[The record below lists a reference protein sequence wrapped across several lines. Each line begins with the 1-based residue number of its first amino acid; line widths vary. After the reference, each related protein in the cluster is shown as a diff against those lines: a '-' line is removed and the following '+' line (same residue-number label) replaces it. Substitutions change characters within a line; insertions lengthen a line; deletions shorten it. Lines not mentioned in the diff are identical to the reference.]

1 MNKDLDERLVPNGE
15 YRDALNL
22 DIANSEGSNVGALQ
36 NVKGNVELRN
46 QTANDL
52 WQAKYIEDLSN
63 PICIGSIRDDKTER
77 IYWFIASDSVSA
89 IAELD
94 QASGIISPVLVD
106 TNNILKFSKDYL
118 LTGINIIDD
127 FLFFTDDQTEP
138 KKINIRKFKVG
149 SCDFQTHTKIPQWN
163 PDATSEDQRYVQ
175 FDCSSIPAGLLD
187 FTESDITV
195 IKKSPLTAPG
205 INATV
210 SRFGNNV
217 IGTGIT
223 PVTLEYNQAGS
234 SGTLK
239 NFTYVPDVS
248 NQPGLVESLPTHSEY
263 LAETAEDPTHYN
275 GSNLPSNYGN
285 GITLELNNSVQDVW
299 SAGDIVVIN
308 TLGTDEFNNSYEYGI
323 RALVVSVA
331 NDQCVVKILA
341 ISEDIRVFED
351 LLLWEAVVEEEEP
364 MYEYVMPRFAYRW
377 KYIDNEYSAFSP
389 FSEVAFLGDEFKYL
403 SSDGYNIGMTNN
415 IRKLILTGLTSGSDE
430 VAEIEI
436 LYKESNNTSIYCIDS
451 IKKKDFS
458 PYNVPAGAF
467 PTTFEIKSE
476 IIGKTIQGNQLL
488 RPFDN
493 VPRKAKAQEIIANR
507 VVYGNY
513 LQNYTVDKT
522 IQLDVN
528 YLSARHQGYLPQTSA
543 DQIDKIGFP
552 EKSLKSIRT
561 YQGGVVFKDEFGRET
576 PVITNNNASINLP
589 VDRACDVNS
598 LAITPSGTAPLWATH
613 YKFFIKNTANE
624 FYNLALDRYYF
635 AEDGNVWL
643 SFPSSERNK
652 VDEETYLILKKQ
664 HDNFEPVKDLVRY
677 KILAIESEAPD
688 FISTFRRSFAQDSVT
703 ATTGFE
709 PGFVRMVFNISTNA
723 ADEFKGGF
731 RAGNYIQITDGANA
745 TNIYLISG
753 GGATGQNNI
762 EYSVLIDEP
771 LGTDAAFLQPFIT
784 DGGKPTMKLLQE
796 TIERKPEFEG
806 RFFVKINRDFNFDE
820 NIVASFSNYEEVYAA
835 TGRIDIANKII
846 NSKFKPPQPWCWF
859 DTGTAECQSQGRKL
873 GTSLGGNG
881 SLGIRGD
888 QFDPPIKGN
897 NYFGVLWP
905 MRTKEDRFPNV
916 DGVMGVVGALIRFR
930 GTTEEQVSQPYR
942 VLAFE
947 KKNGRRGMR
956 DFSDD
961 LTSCAWSAQRE
972 IPSNKR
978 VEFWFKLDEQI
989 QEDWL
994 GIQYWNNFTG
1004 GFENGIGD
1012 APCTAVE
1019 SIEKVISDDNKLLT
1033 SINPAIF
1040 ETEPK
1045 EAVDLDLYY
1054 EASDALPIASFGTQ
1068 QVLEYYNCFSY
1079 GTGVETNRIRDD
1091 FNAPT
1096 IDKGPKVS
1104 APLDEP
1110 YAEERRGSGMIFSQ
1124 IYNSISGIN
1133 GLNQFIQAEA
1143 ITKDLN
1149 PIYGSIQKLHA
1160 RDTDA
1165 IILCEDKCLR
1175 VLADKDALFNADGS
1189 ANVTSNKAVLG
1200 QAVPYA
1206 GEFGISKNPESFAS
1220 YAFRA
1225 YFSDKNRGAVIR
1237 LSADGITNIAEK
1249 GMTDFFNDNLAASKN
1264 IIGSYD
1270 DNKDIYNL
1278 TLDKLSQQWVNAFSP
1293 NQDYQLS
1300 PECNVNTNGPINETT
1315 ISFKENVDGWTSRK
1329 SFIPESGLSL
1339 NNKYYTFKDGRIY
1352 EHELN
1357 STTNNFYRIQ
1367 YDSSFNVIINDLPN
1381 VVKGYSTLNYSGT
1394 RSRRLEYQYGQKFYS
1409 IAEINELNVI
1419 PTSIRE
1425 KRPGWY
1431 VNFIKTNLE
1440 GGEVKEFEKKEGKYF
1455 NFIKTLEIF
1464 NDCEE
1469 TPEGIGNPDVIDTP
1483 LQDYILK
1490 FTIDPSCSSSGTATQ
1505 FFFYQWW
1512 LTKQDPSTLRSIL
1525 NETSAQNAKCVI
1537 EDFYAQT
1544 AVSGNYSNVQ
1554 NVGSSLSYSA
1564 SDGLQV
1570 GTQMYLQGTTTAA
1583 SAGTYLFTTS
1593 GETQSDV
1600 SINHGALDASNST
1613 GVPASYYIMILGSDG
1628 KISSYTQYNT
1638 LTSCANIGPPNGFKS
1653 IFSRYISQERPVP
1666 TPPVDIITPYF
1677 ILATD
1682 TNEEII
1688 CKHKTAL
1695 AEYNASPLPPTET
1708 SPGAPPFKNIAY
1720 NGVIWRWYD
1729 SSQGGTDTLQ
1739 LGTIIRDNNGNPI
1752 TFAQAG
1758 VYSTT
1763 TSQSI
1768 PNFQTWADIT
1778 NFDNSWYIVKTNTS
1792 GEVIVFQRIN
1802 ALSNPTCP

>member
-77 IYWFIASDSVSA
+77 VYWFIASDSVSA

-94 QASGIISPVLVD
+94 QTSGIISPVLVD

-118 LTGINIIDD
+118 ITGINILDE

-138 KKINIRKFKVG
+138 KKINIRKFKTG
-149 SCDFQTHTKIPQWN
+149 SCDFQTHTKIPDWN

-175 FDCSSIPAGLLD
+175 FDCSNIPAGLLD

-210 SRFGNNV
+210 SRFGNDV

-234 SGTLK
+234 STTLK

-248 NQPGLVESLPTHSEY
+248 NQPGIIESLPTHSEY
-263 LAETAEDPTHYN
+263 LAEIQEDPDHYD
-275 GSNLPSNYGN
+275 GSNLPTNYGN
-285 GITLELNNSVQDVW
+285 GITLDLNNSVQDVW

-308 TLGTDEFNNSYEYGI
+308 TLGTDEFNNSYQYGI
-323 RALVVSVA
+323 RALVISVA

-458 PYNVPAGAF
+458 PHNVPAGAF

-522 IQLDVN
+522 IQLDIN
-528 YLSARHQGYLPQTSA
+528 YLSAAHQGYLPQTSA

-598 LAITPSGTAPLWATH
+598 LAVTPSGAAPSWATH

-677 KILAIESEAPD
+677 KIIAIESEAPD
-688 FISTFRRSFAQDSVT
+688 FISTFRRSFAQDGVT
-703 ATTGFE
+703 AQTGFE
-709 PGFVRMVFNISTNA
+709 PGFTRMVFNISTNA
-723 ADEFKGGF
+723 TDEFKGGF

-745 TNIYLISG
+745 TNTYLISG

-762 EYSVLIDEP
+762 EYSVRIDEP
-771 LGTDAAFLQPFIT
+771 LGTDAAFLPSFVAA
-784 DGGKPTMKLLQE
+784 GGSPTMRLLQE
-796 TIERKPEFEG
+796 TVERKPEFEG

-820 NIVASFSNYEEVYAA
+820 NIVASFSNYEEVYAS

-846 NSKFKPPQPWCWF
+846 NSRTKPPQPWCWF
-859 DTGTAECQSQGRKL
+859 DNGTAECQPEGRKL
-873 GTSLGGNG
+873 GSSLGGNG
-881 SLGIRGD
+881 PLGTRRFE
-888 QFDPPIKGN
+888 FDPPIRTKD
-897 NYFGVLWP
+897 YFGVLWP
-905 MRTKEDRFPNV
+905 MRTSSDRFPNV
-916 DGVMGVVGALIRFR
+916 DGVMAVVGALIRFR
-930 GTTEEQVSQPYR
+930 GRTEEEVSEPYR
-942 VLAFE
+942 VIAFE

-956 DFSDD
+956 DYSQGDLNSCDWSD
-961 LTSCAWSAQRE
+961 QRE

-978 VEFWFKLDEQI
+978 VEFWFKLDRPIE
-989 QEDWL
+989 ESWL
-994 GIQYWNNFTG
+994 DIQYWNNFDT
-1004 GFENGIGD
+1004 GFENGIQD
-1012 APCTAVE
+1012 SPCTAVE

-1054 EASDALPIASFGTQ
+1054 EASDALPIASFGNQ

-1079 GTGVETNRIRDD
+1079 GTGVETNRVRDD

-1189 ANVTSNKAVLG
+1189 ANVTSNRAVLG

-1293 NQDYQLS
+1293 SQDYQLS
-1300 PECNVNTNGPINETT
+1300 PECNVNTSGPINETT

-1329 SFIPESGLSL
+1329 SFIPESGISL

-1367 YDSSFNVIINDLPN
+1367 HDSSFNVIINDLPN

-1394 RSRRLEYQYGQKFYS
+1394 RSRRFEYQYGQKFYS

-1419 PTSIRE
+1419 PTFIRE

-1431 VNFIKTNLE
+1431 VNFVKTNLE

-1469 TPEGIGNPDVIDTP
+1469 IPDGIGNPDLIDSDPQNYNLT
-1483 LQDYILK
+1483 
-1490 FTIDPSCSSSGTATQ
+1490 FTIDPSCSASGSVAQ
-1505 FFFYQWW
+1505 FFFYQWG
-1512 LTKQDPSTLRSIL
+1512 LTKQDPSLIRSIL
-1525 NETSAQNAKCVI
+1525 NETTAQNAKCVI
-1537 EDFYAQT
+1537 EEFYSQNS
-1544 AVSGNYSNVQ
+1544 VNSNYSNVV
-1554 NVGSSLSYSA
+1554 NLGSSFSYSA
-1564 SDGLQV
+1564 SSGLSV
-1570 GTQMYLQGTTTAA
+1570 GTQMYLEGTTTAA
-1583 SAGTYLFTTS
+1583 SAGTYLFTTT
-1593 GETQSDV
+1593 GQTQGAV
-1600 SINHGALDASNST
+1600 SISHEGLDADNPFP
-1613 GVPASYYIMILGSDG
+1613 VPSSYYIMILDSDG
-1628 KISSYTQYNT
+1628 KIASYTQYNT
-1638 LTSCANIGPPNGFKS
+1638 LTSCTNTGPPNGSKAL
-1653 IFSRYISQERPVP
+1653 FSRYNSRELPIP
-1666 TPPVDIITPYF
+1666 TPPVDVITPYLVF
-1677 ILATD
+1677 STD
-1682 TNEEII
+1682 TNNEII

-1695 AEYNASPLPPTET
+1695 TEFNASSLPYPAPST
-1708 SPGAPPFKNIAY
+1708 GASYKTLTLS
-1720 NGVIWRWYD
+1720 GTTWRWYD
-1729 SSQGGTDTLQ
+1729 SSQGGTDTIQ
-1739 LGTIIRDNNGNPI
+1739 LGTIIRDSNGDPM
-1752 TFAQAG
+1752 TFAQVG
-1758 VYSTT
+1758 IYSSSAPVFPTI
-1763 TSQSI
+1763 QS
-1768 PNFQTWADIT
+1768 WADIT
-1778 NFDNSWYIVKTNTS
+1778 VWPSYWYIVKTNTS
-1792 GEVIVFQRIN
+1792 GEVTTFQQIN
-1802 ALSNPTCP
+1802 QLSNPTCS